1 MIREL
6 IITDKDVRGKYRNH
20 EYSQHSVSLLSF
32 YRNRDT
38 LNAPELLSGMNKLL
52 QMVTYLVCDGLR
64 YRFKELISRVR
75 QVTKDIVRS
84 EV

>member
-38 LNAPELLSGMNKLL
+38 LNAPELSSGINTTSRFFTESRGTDNSRLDKLS
-52 QMVTYLVCDGLR
+52 QIVTYLICD
-64 YRFKELISRVR
+64 
-75 QVTKDIVRS
+75 
-84 EV
+84 